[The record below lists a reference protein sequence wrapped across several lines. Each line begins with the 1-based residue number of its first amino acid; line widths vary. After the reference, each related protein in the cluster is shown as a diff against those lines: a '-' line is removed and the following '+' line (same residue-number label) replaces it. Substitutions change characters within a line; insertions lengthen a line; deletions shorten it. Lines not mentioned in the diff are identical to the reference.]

1 MKYRKNNN
9 FQLTSYEDLLG
20 FSDEHDYMGK
30 KIVNISLTELHT
42 FKNHPYKVIEDQAMQ
57 ELVESI
63 RDNGVMTPIV
73 IRSRVEGGYE
83 IISGHRRSHAA
94 MLLGLI
100 YVPAI
105 IHECSDD
112 EAAIA
117 MVDLNIQRKDILPSE
132 KAKAYKIK
140 YEAMKHQGKK
150 GDQDAL
156 DKMAEAAGENRKK
169 IQRYIR
175 LTNLSEEL
183 MQMVDER
190 SLGFSQGVD
199 ISFMPKHEQ
208 QWVFEALQE
217 YDGNLTTFKSSKLK
231 EFSQKEVLNKEQIES
246 IVNAHVP
253 KAEAVTIGK
262 KDIKRVLGNGYDKAF
277 VENLIISLL
286 EQWKKEQGEP

>member
-1 MKYRKNNN
+1 MKFRKNNN

-100 YVPAI
+100 SVPAI

>member
-1 MKYRKNNN
+1 MKFRKNNN

-20 FSDEHDYMGK
+20 FSDEQDYMGK

-94 MLLGLI
+94 MLLGLTS
-100 YVPAI
+100 VPAI